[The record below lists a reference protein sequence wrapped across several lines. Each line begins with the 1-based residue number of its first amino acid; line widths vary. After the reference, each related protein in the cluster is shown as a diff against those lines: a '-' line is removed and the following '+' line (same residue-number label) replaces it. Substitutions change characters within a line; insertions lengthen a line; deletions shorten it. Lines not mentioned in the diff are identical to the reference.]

1 MIASTIGAHP
11 RHAALRHKQLTI
23 ITLVRI
29 DGELLTEHRQWLLC
43 EIAWRFFK
51 ATAGW
56 WCNLR
61 ACNFRCCL
69 EPVLKSCNYHDGEL
83 LVLLLLWRLLL
94 PACIVETKCTFLID
108 SCLIFID
115 GKRPYRNL
123 FETEVQL
130 DGHLACIDCMGSL
143 SELSRGLRFAQNKN
157 KTSLILG
164 PVTSWTSARRKFG
177 QLPHLQLSWR
187 PPLNRWW
194 RSDAQ

>member
-1 MIASTIGAHP
+1 MIAV
-11 RHAALRHKQLTI
+11 RNCLT
-23 ITLVRI
+23 V
-29 DGELLTEHRQWLLC
+29 
-43 EIAWRFFK
+43 FK
-51 ATAGW
+51 ANAGW

-83 LVLLLLWRLLL
+83 LVLLLWRLL

-143 SELSRGLRFAQNKN
+143 SEWTRGLRLVWSEWSENKN

-164 PVTSWTSARRKFG
+164 PVTSWTSARHIVSKFG
-177 QLPHLQLSWR
+177 QLPYFQLSSR

-194 RSDAQ
+194 RSDDQ